1 MDIISVIN
9 TSIDRAKSA
18 GLVPQKYSFRATRRT
33 TVAELVHFALD
44 FGLSVHSLLTADDRA
59 AKGIETIRFLLDR
72 ENVNCTN
79 MTESKVTN
87 SAHSPNFLAMAVIKA
102 RMAHQMTQQ
111 QLADLTG
118 VSRRTINAVESGQDE
133 VLVTTVAA
141 IADALDVPITYFVR
155 DSNPSIDL
163 AAGFEVWRTICQ
175 DSIYADICR
184 ILN

>member
-1 MDIISVIN
+1 
-9 TSIDRAKSA
+9 
-18 GLVPQKYSFRATRRT
+18 
-33 TVAELVHFALD
+33 
-44 FGLSVHSLLTADDRA
+44 
-59 AKGIETIRFLLDR
+59 
-72 ENVNCTN
+72 
-79 MTESKVTN
+79 
-87 SAHSPNFLAMAVIKA
+87 
-102 RMAHQMTQQ
+102 MTQQ